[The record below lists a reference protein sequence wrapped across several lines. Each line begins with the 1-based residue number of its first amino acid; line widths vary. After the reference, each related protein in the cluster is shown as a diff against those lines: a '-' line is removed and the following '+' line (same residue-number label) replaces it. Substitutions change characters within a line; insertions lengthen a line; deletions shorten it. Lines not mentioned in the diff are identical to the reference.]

1 MIMPYRTTYRNI
13 EVIGSTNRLAD
24 LLATNEYDEI
34 AITLS
39 INEYSKLEHIVS
51 ICEKSGVHTKFIPDY
66 NHVIPTKPYTEDLDG
81 LPVIHVRHVP
91 LSSSFNSTIKRC
103 VDIFGSL
110 VAIIIFGIPML
121 IIACILKDH
130 GSRSF
135 DL

>member
-1 MIMPYRTTYRNI
+1 MIMAGTGTTYRNI

-66 NHVIPTKPYTEDLDG
+66 KSCDSYQTLY
-81 LPVIHVRHVP
+81 R
-91 LSSSFNSTIKRC
+91 
-103 VDIFGSL
+103 GS
-110 VAIIIFGIPML
+110 
-121 IIACILKDH
+121 
-130 GSRSF
+130 
-135 DL
+135 